1 MIMVLRDYMALGFEM
16 ELMRPE
22 CGDRLR
28 TKHIVIDCQSLPS
41 LHHIRVENVFEVITL
56 IILFQMSTFG
66 ITGIC

>member
-22 CGDRLR
+22 CDCDRLQ

-41 LHHIRVENVFEVITL
+41 LPRENVFEVITL
-56 IILFQMSTFG
+56 IILFQISTFWNHG
-66 ITGIC
+66 